1 MSGGFNFP
9 LSEFEDLLQT
19 LQVSFE
25 DAETAISS
33 DPDLQWCIQAAN
45 GDVTKM
51 RKCLQERLPKAT
63 RRLNDFLRTKRS
75 DQEYS

>member
-1 MSGGFNFP
+1 MSGHFTFP

-45 GDVTKM
+45 GDVTKI
-51 RKCLQERLPKAT
+51 RQCLQERLPRAT
-63 RRLNDFLRTKRS
+63 RRFNEFLHTKHSNRKS
-75 DQEYS
+75 E